1 LGTISIEYQWSSL
14 SDLVEN
20 DRFSVLADIMSDL
33 EVAESAGT
41 LSMHNSLGN
50 ALSVEVCH
58 LVDVDC
64 VLDEERTSWTR
75 CHRVEAIAYW
85 RAKSRR

>member
-1 LGTISIEYQWSSL
+1 MGTISIEYQWGSL

-20 DRFSVLADIMSDL
+20 DRFSVLADVMSDL
-33 EVAESAGT
+33 EVAESASA
-41 LSMHNSLGN
+41 LSVHNSLGD
-50 ALSVEVCH
+50 ALSVEVRH

-64 VLDEERTSWTR
+64 VLDEERTSWTC

-85 RAKSRR
+85 RAESGR